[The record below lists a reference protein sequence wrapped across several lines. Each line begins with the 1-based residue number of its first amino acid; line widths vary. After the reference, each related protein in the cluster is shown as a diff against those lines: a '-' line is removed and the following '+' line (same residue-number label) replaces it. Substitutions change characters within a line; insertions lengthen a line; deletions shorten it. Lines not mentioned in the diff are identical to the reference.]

1 MNLRSPNYDLREFS
15 ESVKDLEFLE
25 MQDAVLQE
33 IHTISMDCKKLGF
46 GYMPKKGSKARKY
59 YENLRSIVPLFLGN
73 MSEFKEDLI
82 DEARP
87 MLLKMAKYVIAMKDL
102 NLDTER

>member
-1 MNLRSPNYDLREFS
+1 MKLRSPSYSLREFS

-25 MQDAVLQE
+25 IQDAVLHE
-33 IHTISMDCKKLGF
+33 IHVISMDCKKLGF

-59 YENLRSIVPLFLGN
+59 YDNLRSIVPLFMGN
-73 MSEFKEDLI
+73 VSNFREELI

-87 MLLKMAKYVIAMKDL
+87 MFLKMAQHVIPLRELKL
-102 NLDTER
+102 SSK